1 MERVKRKVEGF
12 FSGCAGKGSESGGS
26 GLRKWG
32 GIVSIASFMK
42 LTNGQLL
49 KLLKE

>member
-1 MERVKRKVEGF
+1 MERVERKANGF

-32 GIVSIASFMK
+32 GDSRYCIFHDS
-42 LTNGQLL
+42 N
-49 KLLKE
+49 